1 MIIRETLR
9 GQPLAALIL
18 IVGGW
23 IVFRALTW
31 QPPVWAADHVGPQ
44 SSISL
49 AGQAVAPAEQ
59 PTPGSMGAMPGMS
72 LPPMAGY
79 WPTMPQAPQW
89 YGQPMPAGPQVGWFA
104 PGTMPQQQTFIVPH
118 DGTPPQ
124 VGRGEDPMLAA
135 GHQLMWMAALAR
147 VAVPPELSAYVGQS
161 TPAAP
166 APIPLSPGL
175 AENTKGNDRWS
186 LDAWMLMRQQS
197 AAINPAAGRPLYG
210 GSQMGAVLRYQLAP
224 QSGHRPMVYLRGS
237 SSLGAI
243 RESEVAAG
251 VGARPIAGFPLV
263 VAGEARAF
271 RSGGDTSFR
280 PAAIAYTELQP
291 IELPWDMLGDAYF
304 QGGYVG
310 GKFKTPFFDGQI
322 RVDRKLMNIGQ
333 GGELRVGA
341 GIWGGAQKGASRVDI
356 GPGATARLKLAGR
369 PSRVSMDYRF
379 RVAGDAAPGSG
390 PALTVSTG
398 F

>member
-1 MIIRETLR
+1 MIIGQALR

-23 IVFRALTW
+23 IVFRAMIW
-31 QPPVWAADHVGPQ
+31 QPPIWAADRAGPGRP
-44 SSISL
+44 IA
-49 AGQAVAPAEQ
+49 AGTHTRVTSPV
-59 PTPGSMGAMPGMS
+59 MGTVIPGMS

-79 WPTMPQAPQW
+79 WPAIPQPMQRYGQAMPVGPQGGWYGSATEPQAMMRYPA
-89 YGQPMPAGPQVGWFA
+89 YAAPLDSASVSAGQG
-104 PGTMPQQQTFIVPH
+104 
-118 DGTPPQ
+118 D
-124 VGRGEDPMLAA
+124 DPMLAA

-175 AENTKGNDRWS
+175 ARNGPGDRWS
-186 LDAWMLMRQQS
+186 LDAWMLMRQQG
-197 AAINPAAGRPLYG
+197 AINPAAARPLYG
-210 GSQMGAVLRYQLAP
+210 GSQIGAVLRYQLAP
-224 QSGHRPMVYLRGS
+224 QNAHRPMVYLRGS
-237 SSLGAI
+237 SSMGAI

-251 VGARPIAGFPLV
+251 IGARPIAGFPLV

-291 IELPWDMLGDAYF
+291 IELPWDLLGDAYF

-310 GKFKTPFFDGQI
+310 GKFKTLFADGQVRI
-322 RVDRKLMNIGQ
+322 DHKLMNIGP
-333 GGELRVGA
+333 GGEVRVGA
-341 GIWGGAQKGASRVDI
+341 GIWGGAQKGAKRLDI

-379 RVAGDAAPGSG
+379 RVAGDASPGSG